1 MGRLRLFFVSIPI
14 LLVACSSDSGD
25 ARGPEHPKPSAS
37 VSEEGPHRVALTAD
51 MIEKFAITADDLAE
65 LQIYVDAKILLR
77 RGAGAGGREITE
89 HHTLRVLEGHEYDEV
104 VVGAG
109 TPGVVTDPGGVLVN
123 FDPSQPDT
131 GLIFEP
137 TESGRFVLKSDPVE
151 PHSRTRVVTYA
162 GADYEVISGV
172 RAYLEIE
179 KESLKQLE
187 KRQHVLPGT
196 VLPGSSATQQ
206 STPDA
211 AAPPATDGAPPPV
224 STATPSATAPSQ

>member
-1 MGRLRLFFVSIPI
+1 MGRLRLSFVTIPI

-25 ARGPEHPKPSAS
+25 SRGPEHPKPSAS
-37 VSEEGPHRVALTAD
+37 VSEEAPHRVALTAD
-51 MIEKFAITADDLAE
+51 MIEKFAITDADLAQ

-89 HHTLRVLEGHEYDEV
+89 QHTLRVLEGREYDEV

-109 TPGVVTDPGGVLVN
+109 TPGVVTDPGGVFVN

-137 TESGRFVLKSDPVE
+137 TKSGKFVLKSDPIE
-151 PHSRTRVVTYA
+151 PHSRTRVITYA
-162 GADYEVISGV
+162 GADYEVVSGAH
-172 RAYLEIE
+172 AYLQIE

-196 VLPGSSATQQ
+196 VLPGSSATQE
-206 STPDA
+206 SMPDA
-211 AAPPATDGAPPPV
+211 ATPPTATPAATDAPPA
-224 STATPSATAPSQ
+224 Q